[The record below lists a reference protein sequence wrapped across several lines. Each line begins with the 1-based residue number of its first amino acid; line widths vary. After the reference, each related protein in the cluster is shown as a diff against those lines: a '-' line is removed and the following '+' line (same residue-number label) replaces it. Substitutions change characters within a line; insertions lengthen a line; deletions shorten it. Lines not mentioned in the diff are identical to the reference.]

1 MNCAPV
7 KRNFYVTGASGF
19 LGRRVCSRLAAHG
32 TVRALMRSPVDGPW
46 DAVDPVDLAKDPPPP
61 GALAGVDTVIHL
73 AARTH
78 AVNESGDTEELYR
91 AINVDGT
98 RRLLEAAKTAGVRRF
113 VFVSSVKAM
122 GEGGDGVQ
130 DETATPVPA
139 TWYGKTKRA
148 AETMAM
154 EGDWTPETV
163 VLRPA
168 LMYGMGV
175 SGNVERMIDAVRSG
189 RFPPVPEVGNSRSMV
204 HGDDAA
210 DAVVLAATGARA
222 AGRLFIVTDGRPC
235 STREMY
241 EWICEALGRTSRR
254 RTPPL
259 TMYRGL
265 ARVGDVLGRLRGRRW
280 MFDSEAFGKLFGSAA
295 YDSSA
300 ICRELGFE
308 PKWTFRTALP
318 AMVSGAT
325 DGATD
330 GATES
335 AGQRG

>member
-1 MNCAPV
+1 MNDAAV
-7 KRNFYVTGASGF
+7 KTSFYVTGASGF

-32 TVRALMRSPVDGPW
+32 TVRALMRSAVDGPW
-46 DAVDPVDLAKDPPPP
+46 DAVDMVDLAKDPPPP
-61 GALAGVDTVIHL
+61 GALAGVETVIHL

-78 AVNESGDTEELYR
+78 AVDESGDTEGLYR

-98 RRLLEAAKTAGVRRF
+98 RRLLEAAKSAGVRRF

-148 AETMAM
+148 AETMVMDGSWPHEA
-154 EGDWTPETV
+154 V

-168 LMYGMGV
+168 LMYGKGV
-175 SGNVERMIDAVRSG
+175 AGNVGRMIEAVRAG

-210 DAVVLAATGARA
+210 HAIVLAATGARA

-241 EWICEALGRTSRR
+241 EWICKALGQTPRR

-259 TMYRGL
+259 SMYRGL
-265 ARVGDVLGRLRGRRW
+265 AKVGDVLGRLRGRRW
-280 MFDSEAFGKLFGSAA
+280 IFDSEAFGKLFGSAA

-318 AMVSGAT
+318 EMVSGAT
-325 DGATD
+325 ESAATD
-330 GATES
+330 S